1 MVKGKVL
8 VFFVVLAVLT
18 SCLGTGQTKA
28 DGEGYAYDVEGMTVF
43 DLHGDWHQMGRQYG
57 ALAREKMVDVL
68 AYLDLKMGNDFLR

>member
-1 MVKGKVL
+1 MLKRNIL
-8 VFFVVLAVLT
+8 VILAVLAVLT
-18 SCLGTGQTKA
+18 SCMGAGKSKS
-28 DGEGYAYDVEGMTVF
+28 DREGHAYDVEGMTVF

>member
-1 MVKGKVL
+1 MLKRNILVILAVL
-8 VFFVVLAVLT
+8 EVLT
-18 SCLGTGQTKA
+18 SCMGAGKSKS
-28 DGEGYAYDVEGMTVF
+28 DREGHAYDVEGMTVF

>member
-8 VFFVVLAVLT
+8 AFLAVLAVLT
-18 SCLGTGQTKA
+18 SCMGAGKSKSDC
-28 DGEGYAYDVEGMTVF
+28 DGHAYDVEGMTVF

>member
-8 VFFVVLAVLT
+8 AFFAVLAVLT
-18 SCLGTGQTKA
+18 SCMGAGKSKSDCDGQ
-28 DGEGYAYDVEGMTVF
+28 AYDVEGLAVF
-43 DLHGDWHQMGRQYG
+43 DLHGDWHLMGRQYG